1 MRVGCG
7 AHDTYAVSAER
18 IVHRSTSKMTAVD
31 QPNSSTPSIACR
43 WAEQALV
50 LHRDG
55 RSHGG
60 GDTPGKMKGCLRG
73 WPAVGLVRFQLHLRC
88 RQPSVEIAPANEGP
102 PLVQKYFDWPP
113 VRDPA
118 EDQQALRDEARER

>member
-50 LHRDG
+50 LHREEVVTRRGRRKAAYGDG
-55 RSHGG
+55 PRSVLYGFSS
-60 GDTPGKMKGCLRG
+60 TCAAASR
-73 WPAVGLVRFQLHLRC
+73 R
-88 RQPSVEIAPANEGP
+88 
-102 PLVQKYFDWPP
+102 
-113 VRDPA
+113 
-118 EDQQALRDEARER
+118 